1 MHDAMALANLIY
13 ALPSNSVKDIHQMFT
28 DYQAE
33 RLPFVTEAFNSSRT
47 LAKGLEKGLGGMIAL
62 WISRFIPLWVW
73 KIFWTKVAKM
83 RPQVGFLPLIPV
95 KGTVVPNASASMEK
109 ARAVYEKRQGGVGGA
124 AAV

>member
-1 MHDAMALANLIY
+1 
-13 ALPSNSVKDIHQMFT
+13 MFT

-62 WISRFIPLWVW
+62 WISRFIPQWVW

-95 KGTVVPNASASMEK
+95 KGTVVPNVSASME
-109 ARAVYEKRQGGVGGA
+109 RAQAAYEKRQGGVGT
-124 AAV
+124 AAVV